1 MPSLALSRDKGARE
15 TPEPKMPADFQVPLL
30 LDYVA
35 ISAWALS
42 GALVGLRK
50 RFDVVGVFMTALTA
64 AIGGGAIRDGVLLQ
78 TIPPVLTNPYYL
90 PLIAGTT
97 VFAILLAQ
105 KLHNA
110 KKIETLIELV
120 DAIGTPAFAVLS
132 IEYARRANL
141 PLPGVLLVGCV
152 GGVGGGVLRDILV
165 REVPEIMQPGR
176 YLAILVALACA
187 LYMILTIG
195 FALPAAPV
203 AWGAVA
209 FYFCVRLLTVRMDW
223 RTRAV
228 LGE

>member
-1 MPSLALSRDKGARE
+1 
-15 TPEPKMPADFQVPLL
+15 MPADFQVPLL

-176 YLAILVALACA
+176 YLAILVALSCA

>member
-1 MPSLALSRDKGARE
+1 
-15 TPEPKMPADFQVPLL
+15 MPADFQVPLL

-35 ISAWALS
+35 IVAWALS

-176 YLAILVALACA
+176 YLAILVALSCA

>member
-1 MPSLALSRDKGARE
+1 
-15 TPEPKMPADFQVPLL
+15 MPADFQLPPL

-35 ISAWALS
+35 IAAWALS

-64 AIGGGAIRDGVLLQ
+64 AIGGGLIRDGLLLRA
-78 TIPPVLTNPYYL
+78 IPPVVTNPFYL
-90 PLIAGTT
+90 PLIAATT
-97 VFAILLAQ
+97 ILAIALAQ
-105 KLHNA
+105 RLHNA
-110 KKIETLIELV
+110 RKIETIIELV
-120 DAIGTPAFAVLS
+120 DAVGTPAFAVVS
-132 IEYARRANL
+132 VEFARRANL

-165 REVPEIMQPGR
+165 REIPEIMQPGR

-195 FALPAAPV
+195 FSLPPAPV

-209 FYFCVRLLTVRMDW
+209 FYFCVRLLTVRLDL
-223 RTRAV
+223 RTRPV
-228 LGE
+228 LGDLNSGN

>member
-1 MPSLALSRDKGARE
+1 
-15 TPEPKMPADFQVPLL
+15 MPAEFQLPPLL
-30 LDYVA
+30 DHVA
-35 ISAWALS
+35 VAAWALS

-50 RFDVVGVFMTALTA
+50 RFDIVGVFMTALTA
-64 AIGGGAIRDGVLLQ
+64 AIGGGLIRDGVLLQ
-78 TIPPVLTNPYYL
+78 RIPPVLTNPLYL
-90 PLIAGTT
+90 PLIAATT

-110 KKIETLIELV
+110 RKLETLIELV
-120 DAIGTPAFAVLS
+120 DAVGTPAFAVVSLE
-132 IEYARRANL
+132 IARQANL
-141 PLPGVLLVGCV
+141 PLPGVLMVGCV

-176 YLAILVALACA
+176 YLAILVALSCA

-195 FALPAAPV
+195 FSLPAAPV

-209 FYFCVRLLTVRMDW
+209 FYFCVRLLTVRLDL
-223 RTRAV
+223 RTRPV

>member
-1 MPSLALSRDKGARE
+1 M
-15 TPEPKMPADFQVPLL
+15 
-30 LDYVA
+30 
-35 ISAWALS
+35 
-42 GALVGLRK
+42 GLRK
-50 RFDVVGVFMTALTA
+50 KFDVVGVFMTALVA
-64 AIGGGAIRDGVLLQ
+64 AAGGGMIRDGVLLQ
-78 TIPPVLTNPYYL
+78 TVPPVLTSPYYL
-90 PLIAGTT
+90 PLILGTT
-97 VFAILLAQ
+97 IFAIALAQ
-105 KLHNA
+105 RLHNA
-110 KKIETLIELV
+110 RKIETIIELV
-120 DAIGTPAFAVLS
+120 DAVGTPAFAVVS
-132 IEYARRANL
+132 IEFARRANL

-165 REVPEIMQPGR
+165 REIPEIMQPGR
-176 YLAILVALACA
+176 YLAILVALSCA

>member
-1 MPSLALSRDKGARE
+1 MPVEFTA
-15 TPEPKMPADFQVPLL
+15 PPL

-35 ISAWALS
+35 VVAWALS

-50 RFDVVGVFMTALTA
+50 KFDVVGVFMTALVA
-64 AIGGGAIRDGVLLQ
+64 AAGGGMIRDGVLLQ
-78 TIPPVLTNPYYL
+78 TVPPVLTSPFYL
-90 PLIAGTT
+90 PLILGTT
-97 VFAILLAQ
+97 IFAIALAQ
-105 KLHNA
+105 RLHNA
-110 KKIETLIELV
+110 RKIETIIELV
-120 DAIGTPAFAVLS
+120 DAVGTPAFAVVS
-132 IEYARRANL
+132 IEFARRANL

-165 REVPEIMQPGR
+165 REIPEIMQPGR

-195 FALPAAPV
+195 FSLPAAPV

>member
-1 MPSLALSRDKGARE
+1 
-15 TPEPKMPADFQVPLL
+15 MPADFQVPLL

-35 ISAWALS
+35 IVAWALS

-78 TIPPVLTNPYYL
+78 TIPPVLTNPLYL

-97 VFAILLAQ
+97 IFAIALAQ

-176 YLAILVALACA
+176 YLAILVALSCA

>member
-1 MPSLALSRDKGARE
+1 
-15 TPEPKMPADFQVPLL
+15 MPADFQVPLL

-152 GGVGGGVLRDILV
+152 GGVGGGVLRDIV
-165 REVPEIMQPGR
+165 MREVPEIMQPGR
-176 YLAILVALACA
+176 YLAILVALSCA

>member
-1 MPSLALSRDKGARE
+1 
-15 TPEPKMPADFQVPLL
+15 MPADFQVPLL
-30 LDYVA
+30 LDNVA
-35 ISAWALS
+35 IAAWALS

-50 RFDVVGVFMTALTA
+50 HFDAVGVFMTALTA

-78 TIPPVLTNPYYL
+78 IIPPVLTNPLYL
-90 PLIAGTT
+90 PLIAGVT
-97 VFAILLAQ
+97 VFAIALAQ
-105 KLHNA
+105 RLQNA
-110 KKIETLIELV
+110 RKTETIIELV
-120 DAIGTPAFAVLS
+120 DAVATPAFAVVS
-132 IEYARRANL
+132 IEYARRAAL

-195 FALPAAPV
+195 LSLPTTPV

-209 FYFCVRLLTVRMDW
+209 FYFVVRFLTVRLDL
-223 RTRAV
+223 RTRPV
-228 LGE
+228 LRE

>member
-1 MPSLALSRDKGARE
+1 
-15 TPEPKMPADFQVPLL
+15 MPADFQVPLL

-195 FALPAAPV
+195 FSLPAAPV